1 MSQQKESV
9 DKYIQEIKSLFEMVV
24 QENESLSSE
33 GIRLAKKNGI
43 EYEEVIVLFKKKN
56 TPENEEMYRNLGAA
70 EGKVE

>member
-43 EYEEVIVLFKKKN
+43 EYKEVIVLFKKKD
-56 TPENEEMYRNLGAA
+56 TAENEEMYRNLGAA
-70 EGKVE
+70 EGNVE